1 LAAALLEKGDEK
13 AACPHLAAYVRAD
26 PDNLP
31 IRIRYAELLHHL
43 HRSAEA
49 TAEFEYVVA
58 EAQDEETPPPDMLLQ
73 CHTRLMEIAEAAGD
87 DYGEHLHRGIG
98 VYYLAR
104 ECAALPSPHQK
115 LNSESLLCQAAG
127 ELALAHLERPN
138 EAQPCWYLY
147 VVWTRLDQRRPALRN
162 LCAANVAAPFSSLT
176 SAEQRGLHLASL
188 KLTGERGL
196 RR

>member
-1 LAAALLEKGDEK
+1 
-13 AACPHLAAYVRAD
+13 
-26 PDNLP
+26 
-31 IRIRYAELLHHL
+31 L

-58 EAQDEETPPPDMLLQ
+58 EAQDEESPPHEMLLQ

-104 ECAALPSPHQK
+104 ECIALPHPHQQ
-115 LNSESLLCQAAG
+115 LSSESLLCQAAG
-127 ELALAHLERPN
+127 ELALAHLERPD
-138 EAQPCWYLY
+138 EARPSWYLY
-147 VVWTRLDQRRPALRN
+147 VVWTRLDQRRPALHN
-162 LCAANVAAPFSSLT
+162 LRVANAAAPFSSLT
-176 SAEQRGLHLASL
+176 PAEQRGLHLASL
-188 KLTGERGL
+188 KLTAERGL